1 LFKTYYDLTKPGII
15 YGNAMTTIAGYLFA
29 SKWHIKWD
37 VFLAL
42 LLGNVLI
49 IASACVFN
57 NYIDRGIDAK
67 MSRTKKRA
75 TASGKISAFAV
86 NTYAVVLG
94 VAGFAALTKT
104 NTVTFLIG
112 AAAFFGYV
120 ILYGIAKRKTIHGTL
135 VGTLPGAASLVAG
148 YTAASNRLDT
158 AALLLFL
165 IMLTWQMA
173 HFYSIAIFRL
183 DDYKKAG
190 IPVMPAVVGIKN
202 TKLQI
207 MVYIFAYVI
216 AAVDLSLFG
225 YAGLTYLI
233 VMGGLATY
241 WLWKAINGFKV
252 RSDKKWA
259 RQMFGFSLVVLLVFS
274 AVLSLDAVLP

>member
-1 LFKTYYDLTKPGII
+1 
-15 YGNAMTTIAGYLFA
+15 
-29 SKWHIKWD
+29 
-37 VFLAL
+37 
-42 LLGNVLI
+42 
-49 IASACVFN
+49 
-57 NYIDRGIDAK
+57 
-67 MSRTKKRA
+67 
-75 TASGKISAFAV
+75 
-86 NTYAVVLG
+86 
-94 VAGFAALTKT
+94 
-104 NTVTFLIG
+104 
-112 AAAFFGYV
+112 
-120 ILYGIAKRKTIHGTL
+120 
-135 VGTLPGAASLVAG
+135 
-148 YTAASNRLDT
+148 
-158 AALLLFL
+158 
-165 IMLTWQMA
+165 MLTWQMA